1 MEYSRRINISNGH
14 AADKTNIVDT
24 RVLDYGSVFL
34 PSQSGSPG
42 NLFGANVAELLL
54 SRGFADITRHRDYE
68 ERSQHYDALLAAY
81 SHAEKAKKGYHAKK
95 YYPATHMN
103 DLTTVRIYFH
113 SRSHLCSHSFFPL
126 FNFLFQLII
135 FQVPAKKARDFF
147 PLVTTKQKAFR
158 CC

>member
-34 PSQSGSPG
+34 PSQSGSSG

-68 ERSQHYDALLAAY
+68 ERSHHYDALLAAY
-81 SHAEKAKKGYHAKK
+81 SRAEKAKKGYHAKK

-135 FQVPAKKARDFF
+135 LLGSCKEG
-147 PLVTTKQKAFR
+147 
-158 CC
+158 